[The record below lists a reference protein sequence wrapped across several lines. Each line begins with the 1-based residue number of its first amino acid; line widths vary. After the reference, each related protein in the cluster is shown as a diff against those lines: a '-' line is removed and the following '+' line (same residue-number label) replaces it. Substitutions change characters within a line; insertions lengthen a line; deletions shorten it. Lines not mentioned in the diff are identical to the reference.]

1 VFDVQH
7 GRMKRLLDAPHR
19 LFFFAA
25 AVQIVIA
32 SAWWAATLV
41 ARAAGDQLALPAE
54 VAPASAHALLM
65 IYGFFPLFIFGFL
78 FTAGPRWLDVPAPGR
93 SAYVAPGLVA
103 CAAAWLLLPSFF
115 LGAKAA
121 AGVVAVM
128 VLAWTW
134 LLTRFAGFIAESP
147 VEDRMHATLVAGAL
161 GIGVA
166 GLAAAGV
173 WLASGSRAWAEAM
186 QAIGL
191 WGFLVPLFTTV
202 SHRMIPFFTSSAV
215 PYVTPWRPAW
225 TLAVL
230 LAASWAHGALV
241 IGEAAPWSWIVDL
254 PAGALAAYLTLR
266 WGIAHSLRN
275 RMLAMLHIAFAWMAA
290 MWLLHALQSLLAL
303 GGTSALG
310 LAPVHALAIG
320 FLSSLTLAMVSRV
333 SCGHSGRS
341 IAADRLT
348 WAVFLCL
355 QAAGATRVAA
365 DLFTAAYLPLLA
377 AAALI
382 WLGCFA
388 AWTWRYLPY
397 YWRARADGKPG

>member
-1 VFDVQH
+1 
-7 GRMKRLLDAPHR
+7 MKRLLDAPHR
-19 LFFFAA
+19 VFFFAA

-32 SAWWAATLV
+32 SAWWAATLL

-78 FTAGPRWLDVPAPGR
+78 FTASPRWLDIPAPER
-93 SAYVAPGLVA
+93 SVYAAPALVA
-103 CAAAWLLLPSFF
+103 AAAAWLLLPSFF
-115 LGAKAA
+115 LGAGAA
-121 AGVVAVM
+121 AAVVAVM
-128 VLAWTW
+128 VVSWTW
-134 LLTRFAGFIAESP
+134 LLTRFVAFIVESRAQ
-147 VEDRMHATLVAGAL
+147 DRMHAILVAAAL
-161 GIGVA
+161 GVGAA
-166 GLAAAGV
+166 GLATAGL
-173 WLASGSRAWAEAM
+173 WLATGSHEWAEAM
-186 QAIGL
+186 EAVGL

-202 SHRMIPFFTSSAV
+202 SHRMIPFFTSNAV

-230 LAASWAHGALV
+230 LGASVAHGILA
-241 IGEAAPWSWIVDL
+241 IGDAARWTWIVDL
-254 PAGALAAYLTLR
+254 PAGALAAYLALR

-275 RMLAMLHIAFAWMAA
+275 RMLAMLHIAFAWMAV
-290 MWLLHALQSLLAL
+290 MWLLHGLQSLLAFA
-303 GGTSALG
+303 GTSALG
-310 LAPVHALAIG
+310 FAPTHALAIG

-341 IAADRLT
+341 LAADRLT
-348 WAVFLCL
+348 WAVFLSL
-355 QAAGATRVAA
+355 QAAAATRVAA

-397 YWRARADGKPG
+397 YWRPRADGKPG